1 MTEFILLPIVVIIS
15 YGSKRGVVVVTM
27 VEVEVVVVVVV
38 VVVGVPHNKR
48 KKLSGTSRSDKRS
61 DRNRGR
67 QGG

>member
-1 MTEFILLPIVVIIS
+1 MTEFIILPIVVIIS

-27 VEVEVVVVVVV
+27 VEVEVVVVVV

>member
-38 VVVGVPHNKR
+38 VGVPHNKR